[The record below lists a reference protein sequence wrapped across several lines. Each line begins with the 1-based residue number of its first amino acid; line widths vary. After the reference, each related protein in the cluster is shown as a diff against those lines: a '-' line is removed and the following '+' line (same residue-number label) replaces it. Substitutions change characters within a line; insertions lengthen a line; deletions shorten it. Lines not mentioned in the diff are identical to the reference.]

1 VGAERALVAV
11 VILGG
16 GRQYRIHRRAED
28 RTYMKSIP
36 TTQCCL
42 SNVGSVMG
50 IGRRP
55 TNTTD
60 DYETKG
66 HTKAVEMW

>member
-1 VGAERALVAV
+1 
-11 VILGG
+11 
-16 GRQYRIHRRAED
+16 
-28 RTYMKSIP
+28 MKSIP
-36 TTQCCL
+36 TTQCWL

-66 HTKAVEMW
+66 RTKAVEMW